1 MSSSRTASKHRASKH
16 RAVGRWLAAGCL
28 AASVLALAA
37 CATAPAPELASPA
50 QVVPVAGSSI
60 PRLELT
66 QGAVQ
71 RLGIQTRPVAAAV
84 PGTARATK
92 VIPYA
97 AVVYDTDGSSW
108 TYVETAADTYVR
120 QPITVTV
127 IRGDVALMS
136 AGPPVGAQ
144 VVTVGSAELLGTEY
158 NISGE
163 E

>member
-1 MSSSRTASKHRASKH
+1 MTSPHVASKH
-16 RAVGRWLAAGCL
+16 RAVGRWLAAGGL
-28 AASVLALAA
+28 AASALALAA
-37 CATAPAPELASPA
+37 CSTAPSPELASPA

-66 QGAVQ
+66 HGAVQ
-71 RLGIQTRPVAAAV
+71 RLGIQTRPVAAVV
-84 PGTARATK
+84 PRAAGATK

-108 TYVETAADTYVR
+108 TYVEIAPDTYVR

-136 AGPPVGAQ
+136 AGPTVGAQ

>member
-1 MSSSRTASKHRASKH
+1 MSSAHVASKH
-16 RAVGRWLAAGCL
+16 RAVGRWLTGGCL
-28 AASVLALAA
+28 TASALALAA
-37 CATAPAPELASPA
+37 CGTAPAPELASPA

-66 QGAVQ
+66 DGAVQ
-71 RLGIQTRPVAAAV
+71 RLGIQIRPVAAAA
-84 PGTARATK
+84 PGTAGATK

-108 TYVETAADTYVR
+108 TYVEIAADTYVR

-127 IRGDVALMS
+127 IRQDVALLS
-136 AGPPVGAQ
+136 AGPALGAR